1 MVQEKLRAV
10 FYARVSTEEERQL
23 NALEKQIQEN
33 RDVISNNGWILVGE
47 YIDEGKTGT
56 TTKRRSAYKHLL
68 ADMTEGKFDIVV
80 CKDQDRLQRN
90 TLDWYLFVDNLVKNN
105 LKLFMYLDNKFF
117 IPSEDALITGIKAII
132 AEEYSRNLSKKLNNA
147 NRRRV
152 EKALAGE
159 EIAAMGNGK
168 SLAFKI
174 VNGKWV
180 KDEKEAE
187 LGKKIFELY
196 LEYDSIMH
204 RLDAIV
210 RSECFEKSKDLEDY
224 EKIKDDLFIRL
235 LNVEKNRAELD
246 DAIFRT
252 IGDIALVLYARMG
265 ELDGCSTS
273 VKIKQHIFEKWDKD
287 EQMAFNDALLNTYF
301 ISPPRIYC
309 WEKLICNMDYEGENF
324 MNLLFDEP
332 LKKSAIGN
340 CLSTATRTNGAVA
353 VFLPG
358 VAQRL
363 SDLLDGGFYM
373 VFTSIHEVMIHS
385 EKTADPKDLKR
396 VLADTVRDTT
406 PDEDFLTYYVYHYNH
421 ETGQFT
427 YY

>member
-1 MVQEKLRAV
+1 MEKN
-10 FYARVSTEEERQL
+10 YET
-23 NALEKQIQEN
+23 
-33 RDVISNNGWILVGE
+33 
-47 YIDEGKTGT
+47 
-56 TTKRRSAYKHLL
+56 
-68 ADMTEGKFDIVV
+68 
-80 CKDQDRLQRN
+80 
-90 TLDWYLFVDNLVKNN
+90 FVNN
-105 LKLFMYLDNKFF
+105 LRERLLK
-117 IPSEDALITGIKAII
+117 ATGYQEEMICYKT
-132 AEEYSRNLSKKLNNA
+132 AEEYPPTDGDRLLLK
-147 NRRRV
+147 NRQREGV
-152 EKALAGE
+152 YEVCALYVADLYE
-159 EIAAMGNGK
+159 WHQNG
-168 SLAFKI
+168 ATMERI
-174 VNGKWV
+174 VQ
-180 KDEKEAE
+180 E
-187 LGKKIFELY
+187 
-196 LEYDSIMH
+196 IMH

-363 SDLLDGGFYM
+363 SDLLDGRFYM

-406 PDEDFLTYYVYHYNH
+406 PDEDFLTYYVYHYNR
-421 ETGQFT
+421 ETGRFT
-427 YY
+427 YC